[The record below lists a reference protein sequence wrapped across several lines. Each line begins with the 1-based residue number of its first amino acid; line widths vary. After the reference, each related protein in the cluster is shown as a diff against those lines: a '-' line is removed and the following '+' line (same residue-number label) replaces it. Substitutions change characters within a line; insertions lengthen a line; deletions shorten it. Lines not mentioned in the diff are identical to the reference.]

1 MICIGTTKCTSEKG
15 LLENRECSLY
25 SLPFN
30 VETENVSFSF
40 QTYRISVRTI
50 TTKGE
55 ESSDRSAVLT
65 VGKGELSELLFE
77 CYGYRFIEF
86 LFKSRIKWE

>member
-1 MICIGTTKCTSEKG
+1 MGNWKIENVVCTVCRWYFFIVET
-15 LLENRECSLY
+15 
-25 SLPFN
+25 
-30 VETENVSFSF
+30 ETENVSFSF

-77 CYGYRFIEF
+77 CYGYRVIDF
-86 LFKSRIKWE
+86 LFKSCIKWE